1 MLNCFLLLQVT
12 ALEYT
17 MEAALKMV
25 MWNVQ
30 GLYYPIKGMCILLA
44 FKRGRTQPVLLEE
57 MHLFLPAPSSS
68 QKQRLHQFST
78 QFLMLFLWD
87 S

>member
-1 MLNCFLLLQVT
+1 
-12 ALEYT
+12 

-30 GLYYPIKGMCILLA
+30 GLYYPIKGMLG
-44 FKRGRTQPVLLEE
+44 FKRASTQLVLLEE
-57 MHLFLPAPSSS
+57 MHLFLPVLSGS
-68 QKQRLHQFST
+68 QKQGLCQFST
-78 QFLMLFLWD
+78 QLLILFLWD